1 MNKNRIGYLVLM
13 VCLAVFVFLFS
24 NRFLLLLLLLMAVI
38 AAVMAVLSR
47 ADAGN
52 MVVELKLV
60 SGTREGNDL
69 KVKVKMYSRFPLY
82 VARSILM
89 GVDIENTMFG
99 STERK
104 YYFMYLSGKSREV
117 ELSIPAQR
125 CGEVKIQCAEMLL
138 QDLLK
143 LFRRKVRP
151 FETVQTIVYPR
162 AVNVHVEM
170 SRATIGAPREEGR
183 MQNRKGN
190 DPSEMFD
197 IREYV
202 PGDDI
207 RSVHWKLSSKTENL
221 ILREASDPSHYNIVL
236 LPDLG
241 RKVLNLEAAA
251 DEDGVPQENL
261 VEEINTAVAFGAA
274 IGEQLLRLGCAFC
287 MAVPGKNGLQLC
299 EVRNRRDLQRMLML
313 WMSSP
318 IPEYSGQALQYFIT
332 EHLEQYFTRLLILS
346 AGVYQQ
352 NLNTLSGQI
361 GTTVVSARADLDTLL
376 SSVSGSCEMI
386 DIPVDKTEEMYRIIC

>member
-13 VCLAVFVFLFS
+13 ACLAVLVFLFS
-24 NRFLLLLLLLMAVI
+24 NRFLLFLLIMMVVLAVLMA
-38 AAVMAVLSR
+38 ALSR
-47 ADAGN
+47 VNARN
-52 MVVELKLV
+52 MLVDMEIV
-60 SGTREGNDL
+60 SGTQEGKDL

-82 VARSILM
+82 AARSILM
-89 GVDIENTMFG
+89 GVDIENTMFC

-117 ELSIPAQR
+117 ELTIPARR
-125 CGEVKIQCAEMLL
+125 CGEVKIQCAEILL

-143 LFRRKVRP
+143 LFRRKIRP

-162 AVNVHVEM
+162 SVNVHVEM

-221 ILREASDPSHYNIVL
+221 ILREASDPSHYNL
-236 LPDLG
+236 
-241 RKVLNLEAAA
+241 
-251 DEDGVPQENL
+251 
-261 VEEINTAVAFGAA
+261 
-274 IGEQLLRLGCAFC
+274 
-287 MAVPGKNGLQLC
+287 
-299 EVRNRRDLQRMLML
+299 
-313 WMSSP
+313 S
-318 IPEYSGQALQYFIT
+318 
-332 EHLEQYFTRLLILS
+332 LIH
-346 AGVYQQ
+346 
-352 NLNTLSGQI
+352 I
-361 GTTVVSARADLDTLL
+361 
-376 SSVSGSCEMI
+376 
-386 DIPVDKTEEMYRIIC
+386 

>member
-13 VCLAVFVFLFS
+13 ACLAVFVFSFS
-24 NRFLLLLLLLMAVI
+24 NRFLLFLLLLLAVL
-38 AAVMAVLSR
+38 AAAMAVLSR
-47 ADAGN
+47 LDAAN
-52 MVVELKLV
+52 MVVDLEII
-60 SGTREGNDL
+60 SGTQEGKDL
-69 KVKVKMYSRFPLY
+69 KIKVKMYSRFPLY

-99 STERK
+99 SSSRK

-117 ELSIPAQR
+117 ELTIPAQR
-125 CGEVKIQCAEMLL
+125 CGEVKIQCAEILL

-143 LFRRKVRP
+143 LFRRKIRP
-151 FETVQTIVYPR
+151 FETVQTIIYPR

-221 ILREASDPSHYNIVL
+221 ILREASDPSHYNIVF

-241 RKVLNLEAAA
+241 RKAMNPETVTDTGEQ
-251 DEDGVPQENL
+251 EVP
-261 VEEINTAVAFGAA
+261 VEEINTAVAFGTA

-299 EVRNRRDLQRMLML
+299 EVQDRRDLQRMLML

-332 EHLEQYFTRLLILS
+332 EHLEAYFTRLLILS
-346 AGVYQQ
+346 AGVYRQ
-352 NLNTLSGQI
+352 NLNALSGQI
-361 GTTVVSARADLDTLL
+361 GMTVVSARSDLNTLL
-376 SSVSGSCEMI
+376 SSVSGNCEMI
-386 DIPVDKTEEMYRIIC
+386 DIPVEKTEEMYRIIC

>member
-1 MNKNRIGYLVLM
+1 MNKNRIGYIVLM
-13 VCLAVFVFLFS
+13 ACLAVLVFLFS
-24 NRFLLLLLLLMAVI
+24 NQFLLFVLIQMLVLAVI
-38 AAVMAVLSR
+38 MGVLSHL
-47 ADAGN
+47 DAAN
-52 MVVELKLV
+52 MLVELQLV
-60 SGTREGNDL
+60 SGTQEGKDL

-82 VARSILM
+82 ATRSILM
-89 GVDIENTMFG
+89 GVDIENTMFC

-117 ELSIPAQR
+117 ELTIPAQH
-125 CGEVKIQCAEMLL
+125 CGEVKIQCAEIML

-143 LFRRKVRP
+143 LFRWKIRP

-170 SRATIGAPREEGR
+170 SRATIGASREEGR

-221 ILREASDPSHYNIVL
+221 ILREGSDPSYYNMVL

-241 RKVLNLEAAA
+241 RKMENAEIEA
-251 DEDGVPQENL
+251 DGELQEIS
-261 VEEINTAVAFGAA
+261 VEEINTAVAFGTA
-274 IGEQLLRLGCAFC
+274 IGERLLRLGCAFC

-299 EVRNRRDLQRMLML
+299 EVRDRRDLRRMLIQWL
-313 WMSSP
+313 GSP
-318 IPEYSGQALQYFIT
+318 IPEYSGQALQYFMT
-332 EHLEQYFTRLLILS
+332 EHLEEYFTRLLILS

-352 NLNTLSGQI
+352 NLNILSGQI
-361 GTTVVSARADLDTLL
+361 GTTVVSTRADLDTLV
-376 SSVSGSCEMI
+376 SSVNGSCEMI
-386 DIPVDKTEEMYRIIC
+386 DIPVDKTAEMYRIIC

>member
-1 MNKNRIGYLVLM
+1 MNKNRIGYIVLM
-13 VCLAVFVFLFS
+13 ACLAVLVFLFS
-24 NRFLLLLLLLMAVI
+24 NQFLLFVLIQMLVLAVI
-38 AAVMAVLSR
+38 MGVLSHL
-47 ADAGN
+47 DAAN
-52 MVVELKLV
+52 MLVELQLV
-60 SGTREGNDL
+60 SGTQEGKDL
-69 KVKVKMYSRFPLY
+69 KVKVKMYSRFSLY
-82 VARSILM
+82 ATRSILM
-89 GVDIENTMFG
+89 GVDIENTMFC

-104 YYFMYLSGKSREV
+104 YYFMYLFGKSREV
-117 ELSIPAQR
+117 ELTIPAQH
-125 CGEVKIQCAEMLL
+125 CGEVKIQCAQIMS

-143 LFRRKVRP
+143 LFRWKIRP

-221 ILREASDPSHYNIVL
+221 ILREGSDPSYYNMVL

-241 RKVLNLEAAA
+241 RKMENAEIEA
-251 DEDGVPQENL
+251 DGELQEIS
-261 VEEINTAVAFGAA
+261 VEEINTAVAFGTA
-274 IGEQLLRLGCAFC
+274 IGERLLRLGCAFC

-299 EVRNRRDLQRMLML
+299 EVRDRRDLRRMLIQWL
-313 WMSSP
+313 GSP
-318 IPEYSGQALQYFIT
+318 IPEYSGQALQYFMT
-332 EHLEQYFTRLLILS
+332 EHLEEYFTRLLILS

-352 NLNTLSGQI
+352 NLNILSGQI
-361 GTTVVSARADLDTLL
+361 GTTVVSTRADLDTLV
-376 SSVSGSCEMI
+376 SSVNGSCEMI
-386 DIPVDKTEEMYRIIC
+386 DIPVDKTAEMYRIIC

>member
-1 MNKNRIGYLVLM
+1 MNKNRIGYIVLM
-13 VCLAVFVFLFS
+13 ACLAVLVLLFS
-24 NRFLLLLLLLMAVI
+24 NQFLLFVLIQMVVLAVI
-38 AAVMAVLSR
+38 MGVLSHL
-47 ADAGN
+47 DAAN
-52 MVVELKLV
+52 MLVELQLV
-60 SGTREGNDL
+60 SGTQEGKDL

-82 VARSILM
+82 ATRSIMM
-89 GVDIENTMFG
+89 GVDIENTMFC

-104 YYFMYLSGKSREV
+104 YYFICLSGKSREV
-117 ELSIPAQR
+117 ELTIPAQH
-125 CGEVKIQCAEMLL
+125 CGEVKMQCAEIML
-138 QDLLK
+138 QDLLN
-143 LFRRKVRP
+143 LFRWKIRP

-162 AVNVHVEM
+162 TVNVHVEM
-170 SRATIGAPREEGR
+170 SRATIGAPRAEGR

-221 ILREASDPSHYNIVL
+221 ILREASDPSYYNMVL

-241 RKVLNLEAAA
+241 RKMKNAKIEA
-251 DEDGVPQENL
+251 DEELQEIP
-261 VEEINTAVAFGAA
+261 VEEINTAVAFGTA

-287 MAVPGKNGLQLC
+287 MAVPGKNGLQIC
-299 EVRNRRDLQRMLML
+299 KVRDRRDLQRMLIQWL
-313 WMSSP
+313 ASP
-318 IPEYSGQALQYFIT
+318 IPEYSGQALQYFMT
-332 EHLEQYFTRLLILS
+332 EHLEEYFTRLLILS

-361 GTTVVSARADLDTLL
+361 GTTVVSARADLDMLV
-376 SSVSGSCEMI
+376 SSVNGSCDMI
-386 DIPVDKTEEMYRIIC
+386 NIPVDKTEKMYRIIC

>member
-13 VCLAVFVFLFS
+13 ACLAVLAFLFS
-24 NRFLLLLLLLMAVI
+24 NRFLLFLLIMMVMLAALMA
-38 AAVMAVLSR
+38 ALSR
-47 ADAGN
+47 VDAGN
-52 MVVELKLV
+52 MLVDLEIV
-60 SGTREGNDL
+60 SGTQEGKDL
-69 KVKVKMYSRFPLY
+69 KLKVKMYSRFPLY
-82 VARSILM
+82 AARSILM
-89 GVDIENTMFG
+89 GVDIENTMFC

-117 ELSIPAQR
+117 ELTIPAQR
-125 CGEVKIQCAEMLL
+125 CGEVKIQCAEILL

-143 LFRRKVRP
+143 LFRRKIRP

-221 ILREASDPSHYNIVL
+221 ILREASDPSHYNMVI

-241 RKVLNLEAAA
+241 RKAGISENAMDTES
-251 DEDGVPQENL
+251 QEIP
-261 VEEINTAVAFGAA
+261 VEEINTAVAFGTA

-299 EVRNRRDLQRMLML
+299 EVRDRRDLQRMLML

-318 IPEYSGQALQYFIT
+318 IPEYSGHALQYFIT
-332 EHLEQYFTRLLILS
+332 EHLEEYFTRLLILS

-361 GTTVVSARADLDTLL
+361 GTTVVSARADLDTLI

>member
-13 VCLAVFVFLFS
+13 ACLAVLVFVFS
-24 NRFLLLLLLLMAVI
+24 NRFLLFLLLLMV
-38 AAVMAVLSR
+38 VLAVLMAALSR
-47 ADAGN
+47 IDARN
-52 MVVELKLV
+52 MLV
-60 SGTREGNDL
+60 DLEILSGTQEGKEL
-69 KVKVKMYSRFPLY
+69 RIKVKMYSGFPLY
-82 VARSILM
+82 AARSILM
-89 GVDIENTMFG
+89 GLDIENTMFG
-99 STERK
+99 STSRK
-104 YYFMYLSGKSREV
+104 YYYMYLSGKSREV
-117 ELSIPAQR
+117 ELTIPAQR
-125 CGEVKIQCAEMLL
+125 CGEVKIQCAEILL

-143 LFRRKVRP
+143 LFRRKIRP
-151 FETVQTIVYPR
+151 FETVQTIIYPR
-162 AVNVHVEM
+162 TANVHVEM

-221 ILREASDPSHYNIVL
+221 ILREASDPSHYNMIL

-241 RKVLNLEAAA
+241 RNVANLEA
-251 DEDGVPQENL
+251 DEAQREVPA
-261 VEEINTAVAFGAA
+261 EEINTAVAFGTA

-299 EVRNRRDLQRMLML
+299 EVRDRRDLRRMLMV

-332 EHLEQYFTRLLILS
+332 EHLEEYFTRLLILS

-352 NLNTLSGQI
+352 NLNMLSGQI
-361 GTTVVSARADLDTLL
+361 GTTVISARADLDTLI